1 MKKQKDEI
9 QKYNVIQNVG
19 FTLAN
24 VWRWDKSFYIG
35 FIPKILLSVFLPL
48 ATIYFPMLMIEMI
61 TGQSPYNEL
70 LLVVG
75 GFCTL
80 FVLFELISIFSDAKI
95 GSMRDIFRS
104 RYEEICELKH
114 KTTDYQNTENPKINE
129 LYNNAMNN
137 TGQAE
142 GMIEALN
149 RFFINLLGIIGFGSI
164 IIMLNPIILLVV
176 FLSTA
181 INFLLLRIPRAY
193 NTKNWRKWA
202 SIERRYN
209 YFQEITHSYEKIKDI
224 KTYPYPRL
232 IYTLL
237 EKCHNELLFWR
248 NKSWNRE
255 SLPSI
260 GDVFLALL
268 RNGIVYYILISQVLS
283 GSIDVGLFVF
293 YFGAVTGFSG
303 WLNSLSGQFSELLRM
318 STQINFIRSF
328 LEIDELFYRG
338 TSKKTHKSEAC
349 EIELRQVTFSYPRC
363 IGEQNAKFSASPS
376 SDSNTI
382 ENMSI
387 KIHKGEKIALIGANG
402 AGKTTLIK
410 LICGLYYPTEG
421 DVCINGVSV
430 KDTNIH
436 EYYDYFSVVF
446 QDFHIAPISIAQYIS
461 GNGVD
466 IDRKKVQKCLEQA
479 DLWERV
485 KKCNKGMDSSFY
497 RDVEE
502 NDPGIDFS
510 GGERQ
515 RFLLARALYKDA
527 PILILDEPT
536 AALDPIAESELY
548 EKYDAL
554 TKGKTSIYI
563 SHRLAS
569 TRFCD
574 RILLMENGK
583 IIEDGSHKQLM
594 AQKGKYYEMFEIQS
608 HYYKAH
614 PVEANAAQ
622 ASFGE
627 QNEMEDA

>member
-1 MKKQKDEI
+1 MKNQKDEI

-61 TGQSPYNEL
+61 TGQSPQNEL
-70 LLVVG
+70 LFIVG
-75 GFCTL
+75 IFCMM
-80 FVLFELISIFSDAKI
+80 FVLFELISILSDAKI

-149 RFFINLLGIIGFGSI
+149 RFFVNILGMVGFGSI
-164 IIMLNPIILLVV
+164 IIILNPIILVII
-176 FLSTA
+176 FICTA
-181 INFLLLRIPRAY
+181 VNFLLLRIPRIY
-193 NTKNWRKWA
+193 NSKNWRKWA

-209 YFQEITHSYEKIKDI
+209 YFQELTHSYEKIKDI
-224 KTYPYPRL
+224 KTYPYPKL

-237 EKCHNELLFWR
+237 EKCHNSLLFWR
-248 NKSWNRE
+248 NKAWNRE
-255 SLPSI
+255 SLPTI
-260 GDVFLALL
+260 GDVVLALL
-268 RNGIVYYILISQVLS
+268 RNGIVYYILLSQVLN

-328 LEIDELFYRG
+328 LEIDDLFYRG
-338 TSKKTHKSEAC
+338 YSKKRHESKTCA
-349 EIELRQVTFSYPRC
+349 IELRQVKFSYP
-363 IGEQNAKFSASPS
+363 S
-376 SDSNTI
+376 SDNNAI
-382 ENMSI
+382 ENMNI
-387 KIHKGEKIALIGANG
+387 KINKGEKIALVGANG

-430 KDTNIH
+430 KDTNIN
-436 EYYDYFSVVF
+436 EYYDYFSIVF
-446 QDFHIAPISIAQYIS
+446 QDFHIVPISIAQYIS

-479 DLWERV
+479 DLWGRV
-485 KKCNKGMDSSFY
+485 QKCNKGMDSSFY
-497 RDVEE
+497 RDIEE
-502 NDPGIDFS
+502 DDPGIDFS

-583 IIEDGSHKQLM
+583 IIESGSHKQLIE
-594 AQKGKYYEMFEIQS
+594 QKGRYYEMFEVQS
-608 HYYKAH
+608 HYYK
-614 PVEANAAQ
+614 
-622 ASFGE
+622 
-627 QNEMEDA
+627 EDVQ

>member
-9 QKYNVIQNVG
+9 QKYNVLQNIG

-24 VWRWDKSFYIG
+24 VWRWDKSFFIG
-35 FIPKILLSVFLPL
+35 FVPKILLSVFLPL

-61 TGQSPYNEL
+61 TGQSPRNEL
-70 LLVVG
+70 LYIVG
-75 GFCTL
+75 IFCMM
-80 FVLFELISIFSDAKI
+80 FVIFELISIFSDAKI

-104 RYEEICELKH
+104 MYEEICELKH
-114 KTTDYQNTENPKINE
+114 KTTDYQNTENPEINE
-129 LYNNAMNN
+129 LYNSAMNN

-142 GMIEALN
+142 GMIEALS
-149 RFFINLLGIIGFGSI
+149 RFFVNLLGIMGFGGI
-164 IIMLNPIILLVV
+164 IIMLDPIILLVI
-176 FLSTA
+176 FISTA
-181 INFLLLRIPRAY
+181 INFLLLRIPRIY
-193 NTKNWRKWA
+193 NTRNWRNWA

-209 YFQEITHSYEKIKDI
+209 YFHEITHSYEKIKDI
-224 KTYPYPRL
+224 KTYPYPKL

-237 EKCHNELLFWR
+237 EKCHNSLLFWR
-248 NKSWNRE
+248 NKAWNRE

-268 RNGIVYYILISQVLS
+268 RNGIVYYILLSQVLN

-303 WLNSLSGQFSELLRM
+303 WLNSISGQFSGLLRM

-338 TSKKTHKSEAC
+338 DSKKKQESKTC
-349 EIELRQVTFSYPRC
+349 EIELRQVNFSYPARM
-363 IGEQNAKFSASPS
+363 GKQKAELSASP
-376 SDSNTI
+376 SNTI
-382 ENMSI
+382 ENMNI
-387 KIHKGEKIALIGANG
+387 KIAKGEKIALVGANG

-410 LICGLYYPTEG
+410 LICGLYYPTGG
-421 DVCINGVSV
+421 DVFINGVSV
-430 KDTNIH
+430 KDTNIDD
-436 EYYDYFSVVF
+436 YYNYFSVVF
-446 QDFHIAPISIAQYIS
+446 QDFHIVPISIAQYIS
-461 GNGVD
+461 GSGVNV
-466 IDRKKVQKCLEQA
+466 DRKKVQKCLEQA
-479 DLWERV
+479 GLWARV
-485 KKCNKGMDSSFY
+485 QKCNKGMDSSFY
-497 RDVEE
+497 RDIEE
-502 NDPGIDFS
+502 DDPGIDFS

-527 PILILDEPT
+527 PVLILDEPT

-583 IIEDGSHKQLM
+583 IIESGSHKQLM
-594 AQKGKYYEMFEIQS
+594 AQKGKYYEMFEVQS
-608 HYYKAH
+608 HYYREG
-614 PVEANAAQ
+614 VQ
-622 ASFGE
+622 
-627 QNEMEDA
+627 